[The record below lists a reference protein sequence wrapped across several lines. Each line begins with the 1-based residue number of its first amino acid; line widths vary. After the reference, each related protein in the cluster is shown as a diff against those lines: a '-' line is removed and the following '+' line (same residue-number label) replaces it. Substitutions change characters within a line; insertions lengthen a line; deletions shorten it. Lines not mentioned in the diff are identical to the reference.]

1 MCALSGYKQTE
12 VISNTGLQQMHVQR
26 SAKGFFVGGP
36 NEREDFHLEL
46 GEESSTMAFRIPPNV
61 KNYYEPITSLKSS
74 NAMRC
79 RICKG
84 NNKDHIVERNDLGTK
99 GLGSH
104 LYYIHRKEF
113 DKLWEAADKAKQS
126 PSISSFVTQK
136 RVGMS
141 TQMDTLVAK
150 FIINKNLC
158 FSVVEDASFL
168 AILEKAFPG
177 QHSPEHTSVNIRQ
190 LVEGALYERGI
201 SVDSVVGLVR
211 DDASNMRAFCRQAG
225 IDSFQCVAHLL
236 HLVVTGAFTADI
248 AILEIIK
255 NVRAVVSFLH
265 RSHPAQVLLN
275 EVLSSMNMRVRK
287 SLWYGR
293 IMFEL

>member
-1 MCALSGYKQTE
+1 
-12 VISNTGLQQMHVQR
+12 
-26 SAKGFFVGGP
+26 
-36 NEREDFHLEL
+36 
-46 GEESSTMAFRIPPNV
+46 
-61 KNYYEPITSLKSS
+61 
-74 NAMRC
+74 
-79 RICKG
+79 
-84 NNKDHIVERNDLGTK
+84 
-99 GLGSH
+99 
-104 LYYIHRKEF
+104 
-113 DKLWEAADKAKQS
+113 
-126 PSISSFVTQK
+126 
-136 RVGMS
+136 
-141 TQMDTLVAK
+141 MDTLVAK

-177 QHSPEHTSVNIRQ
+177 QHYAGSSKRHCTLEPGTHIGKHQTTRR
-190 LVEGALYERGI
+190 GALYERGI

-236 HLVVTGAFTADI
+236 HLVVTGAFTADK

-287 SLWYGR
+287 IPMDVVIRWNSTFAMLDIFHEQRQALYEFNRRWTR
-293 IMFEL
+293 EKTKPECAN